1 MSLQAATRM
10 SRGKTAEGGSE
21 MALAMSFVL
30 GIEVVLLIPKFGAG
44 NQVRR
49 KLLRFSEYIL

>member
-1 MSLQAATRM
+1 M